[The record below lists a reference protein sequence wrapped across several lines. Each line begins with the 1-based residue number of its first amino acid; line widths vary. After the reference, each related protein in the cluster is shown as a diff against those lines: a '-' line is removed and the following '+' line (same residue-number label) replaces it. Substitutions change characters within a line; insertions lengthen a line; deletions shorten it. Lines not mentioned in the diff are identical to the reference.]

1 MCFVSLRLSVTLSS
15 SLLLNCRTRL
25 SYLLESHSV
34 DWVQHWLDWFE
45 DYMISL
51 MDLKMLLFHLWLAS
65 SLYWTSLDLEML
77 LPHSVPKF
85 DNAIVD
91 GQWRVEIYLDIYIY
105 LVLFY
110 DSVFDT
116 IYMWLIMWYKIS
128 MSVNLYEIICVTSI
142 SLNIGASKIF

>member
-1 MCFVSLRLSVTLSS
+1 MYIVSLRLSATLSS
-15 SLLLNCRTRL
+15 SSLLNCRTRL

-45 DYMISL
+45 DYMILL

-85 DNAIVD
+85 DNAMVD
-91 GQWRVEIYLDIYIY
+91 GQWRIEIYLDIYILSLILWLCFWY
-105 LVLFY
+105 N
-110 DSVFDT
+110 
-116 IYMWLIMWYKIS
+116 IYMIDYVIQDFY
-128 MSVNLYEIICVTSI
+128 VC
-142 SLNIGASKIF
+142 